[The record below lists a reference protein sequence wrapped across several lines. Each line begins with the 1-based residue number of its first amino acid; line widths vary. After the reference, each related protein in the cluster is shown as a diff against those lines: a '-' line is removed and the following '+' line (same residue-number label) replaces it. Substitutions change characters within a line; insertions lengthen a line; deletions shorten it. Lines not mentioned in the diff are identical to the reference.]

1 MLILIMLA
9 SDIMAFI
16 EEKIFELFNNLI
28 DFSQR
33 VYLNK
38 IF

>member
-28 DFSQR
+28 DFFP
-33 VYLNK
+33 K
-38 IF
+38 EFI